1 MATTPTICFNES
13 PAQAD
18 DYFNHDEIY
27 NAISMFESGKST
39 LNTGQTSEI
48 KSVFISH
55 DHDDEITDVSFY
67 VTPYTGSTSAEVI
80 GTNSENFNIQNGSND
95 LFIIK
100 LNEET
105 FNYEITLTSGS
116 DQSAQDICDDIN
128 TTINELV
135 AFVDSGKIK
144 LISPAKG
151 LSSKIYIIDTNNT
164 ANSVLGFI
172 GNDTNPVS
180 IGTTGNWGLRGNG
193 SRGKSVGTAVT
204 YPFTITNSDNQFNI
218 SLNFN
223 SPIECT
229 ITPTTINNDNEFK
242 NSIDTALINAGFKA
256 SIIDPD
262 YLGKYIKKSRALLI
276 GHHDFFAFCA
286 PSNTW
291 WAVFSNIESN
301 KLVFTSFS
309 TQDNTFV
316 HITSGS
322 NDATSK
328 IGMQNPVETGTDYA
342 NSNETEDKNEL
353 ISWGDFGYGLEIG
366 DPLSNFTRIVT
377 GTGDSLS
384 NSISL
389 TWGDGTTSN
398 DIAKFDYSGGDS
410 NGEIELKLKL
420 SVPPDETETG
430 YREWSLA
437 VQFTYI

>member
-1 MATTPTICFNES
+1 MATTPTICFNNS
-13 PAQAD
+13 SAVSN

-242 NSIDTALINAGFKA
+242 NSIDTALINAGF
-256 SIIDPD
+256 SITTD
-262 YLGKYIKKSRALLI
+262 
-276 GHHDFFAFCA
+276 
-286 PSNTW
+286 
-291 WAVFSNIESN
+291 VVSNIESN